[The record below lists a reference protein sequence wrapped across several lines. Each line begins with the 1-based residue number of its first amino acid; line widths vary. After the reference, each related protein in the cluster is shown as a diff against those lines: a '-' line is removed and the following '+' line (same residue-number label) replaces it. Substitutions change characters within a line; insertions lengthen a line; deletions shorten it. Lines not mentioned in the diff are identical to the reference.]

1 MEKRRFGIVAFVVAL
16 LMLMFI
22 GGLGLGYFVPR
33 WLGLVTR
40 PVIYNT
46 STVIQ
51 QVQTVSELVTVKYVL
66 ERVVILEDIKWIAG
80 LGESRVLLLAHGTVK
95 GGIDLSK
102 IQEGDLRIS
111 GKRIT
116 IKLPPAQIMEAYLD
130 EKQTRVIE
138 RTTGLLRTFDK
149 DLEQTARQNAVDDIR
164 RAARTGGILKEA
176 DVRARA
182 QLTSLFKQ
190 MGFES
195 VEFAPP

>member
-1 MEKRRFGIVAFVVAL
+1 MEKRRFSIVATIAVILVAI
-16 LMLMFI
+16 FI
-22 GGLGLGYFVPR
+22 GGLGVGYYVPR
-33 WLGLVTR
+33 FLGLVQR
-40 PVIYNT
+40 KVFYNT
-46 STVIQ
+46 ATVIQ

-80 LGESRVLLLAHGTVK
+80 LGESRVLLLAHGVVK

-102 IQEGDLRIS
+102 IKEGDV
-111 GKRIT
+111 RIT
-116 IKLPPAQIMEAYLD
+116 GKKVVIKLPPAQIMEAYLD

-182 QLTSLFKQ
+182 QLTNLFKQ

-195 VEFAPP
+195 VEFDSP

>member
-1 MEKRRFGIVAFVVAL
+1 MEKRRFSIVAIIAVL
-16 LMLMFI
+16 LVSIFI
-22 GGLGLGYFVPR
+22 GGLGLGYLLPR
-33 WLGLVTR
+33 WLGLLPRRV
-40 PVIYNT
+40 VYNT
-46 STVIQ
+46 ATVIQ

-66 ERVVILEDIKWIAG
+66 ERVVILEDVKWIAG
-80 LGESRVLLLAHGTVK
+80 LGESRVLLLAHGVVK

-102 IQEGDLRIS
+102 IQEGDVRIS
-111 GKRIT
+111 GKKVV
-116 IKLPPAQIMEAYLD
+116 IKLPPARIMEAYLD

-182 QLTSLFKQ
+182 QLTNLFKQ

-195 VEFAPP
+195 VEFVSP

>member
-1 MEKRRFGIVAFVVAL
+1 MEKRRFNIVAIVVVL
-16 LMLMFI
+16 LVAIFI
-22 GGLGLGYFVPR
+22 GGLGLGYLVPR
-33 WLGLVTR
+33 WLGLAQRQVFH
-40 PVIYNT
+40 NT
-46 STVIQ
+46 ATVIQ
-51 QVQTVSELVTVKYVL
+51 QVRTVSELVTVKYVV

-80 LGESRVLLLAHGTVK
+80 LGESRVLLLAHGVVK

-102 IQEGDLRIS
+102 IKEDDVKIRD
-111 GKRIT
+111 KRIE
-116 IKLPPAQIMEAYLD
+116 IKLPPAQIMDAYLD

-176 DVRARA
+176 DVRART
-182 QLTSLFKQ
+182 QLTNLFKQ

-195 VEFAPP
+195 VEFVSP

>member
-1 MEKRRFGIVAFVVAL
+1 MEKRRFGMLAIGVVL
-16 LMLMFI
+16 LLTIFI
-22 GGLGLGYFVPR
+22 GGLGLGYLVPR
-33 WLGLVTR
+33 WLGLVNR
-40 PVIYNT
+40 QVMYNT
-46 STVIQ
+46 ATVVQ

-66 ERVVILEDIKWIAG
+66 ERVVILEDVKWIAG
-80 LGESRVLLLAHGTVK
+80 LGESRVLLLAHGVVK

-102 IQEGDLRIS
+102 IREGDVRIS
-111 GKRIT
+111 GKMIE
-116 IKLPPAQIMEAYLD
+116 IKLPHAQIMEAFLD

-138 RTTGLLRTFDK
+138 RTTGLLRSFDK

-182 QLTSLFKQ
+182 QLTLLFKQ

-195 VEFAPP
+195 VQFLSP

>member
-1 MEKRRFGIVAFVVAL
+1 MEKRRISILVIMAVL
-16 LMLMFI
+16 LAAIFI
-22 GGLGLGYFVPR
+22 GGLGLGYLVPR
-33 WLGLVTR
+33 WLGLLQRRV
-40 PVIYNT
+40 VYNT
-46 STVIQ
+46 ATVIQ

-80 LGESRVLLLAHGTVK
+80 LGESRVLLLAHGVVK

-102 IQEGDLRIS
+102 IQEGDVRIR
-111 GKRIT
+111 GKRVE

-176 DVRARA
+176 DLRARA
-182 QLTSLFKQ
+182 QLTNLFKQ

-195 VEFAPP
+195 VEFVSP

>member
-1 MEKRRFGIVAFVVAL
+1 MEKRRFGMLAIGVVL
-16 LMLMFI
+16 LVTIFI

-33 WLGLVTR
+33 WLGLVNR
-40 PVIYNT
+40 QVMYNT
-46 STVIQ
+46 ATVVQ

-66 ERVVILEDIKWIAG
+66 ERVVILEDVKWIAG
-80 LGESRVLLLAHGTVK
+80 LGESRVLLLAHGVVK

-102 IQEGDLRIS
+102 IHEGDVRIS
-111 GKRIT
+111 GKTIE
-116 IKLPPAQIMEAYLD
+116 IKLPHAQIMEAFLD

-138 RTTGLLRTFDK
+138 RTTGLLRSFDK

-182 QLTSLFKQ
+182 QLTLLFKQ

-195 VEFAPP
+195 VQFISP